1 MRKHRD
7 HDPGVVPVAPEDPE
21 IAAARSRHIQFLS
34 EQQKAIAEAA
44 RQEAARQQREFGEG
58 NQG

>member
-1 MRKHRD
+1 VVRR
-7 HDPGVVPVAPEDPE
+7 HDPKPTPEE
-21 IAAARSRHIQFLS
+21 AEVLARREQHIQLLS
-34 EQQKAIAEAA
+34 EQQSDIAEAA